1 MLYQRISACEDHQS
15 LRELQLEVID
25 RFGLIPA
32 EGSMV
37 FRLATLQLS
46 GATQGVRLIQAGKSR
61 GRIAFLQTASVDPK
75 RMAHLLTR
83 ESGVFKMISP
93 LELGFTV
100 ALDEP
105 EHRVVFC
112 EWLAHTLDSAQPL
125 KPLPLFE

>member
-1 MLYQRISACEDHQS
+1 LH
-15 LRELQLEVID
+15 ELQLEVID

-37 FRLATLQLS
+37 FRLAALQLN
-46 GATQGVRLIQAGKSR
+46 GAALGIRVIQAGKSR
-61 GRIAFLQTASVDPK
+61 GRIAFLQAASVDPK
-75 RMAHLLTR
+75 RIAHLLTR
-83 ESGVFKMISP
+83 EAGVFSMISP

-100 ALDEP
+100 TLDRP

-112 EWLAHTLDSAQPL
+112 EWLTHTLDSAQPL

>member
-1 MLYQRISACEDHQS
+1 
-15 LRELQLEVID
+15 
-25 RFGLIPA
+25 
-32 EGSMV
+32 MV
-37 FRLATLQLS
+37 FRLATLQLK
-46 GATQGVRLIQAGKSR
+46 GATQGIRLIQAGKSR

-75 RMAHLLTR
+75 RIAHLLTR
-83 ESGVFKMISP
+83 EAKVFRMISA

-112 EWLAHTLDSAQPL
+112 EWLTHILDCAQPL